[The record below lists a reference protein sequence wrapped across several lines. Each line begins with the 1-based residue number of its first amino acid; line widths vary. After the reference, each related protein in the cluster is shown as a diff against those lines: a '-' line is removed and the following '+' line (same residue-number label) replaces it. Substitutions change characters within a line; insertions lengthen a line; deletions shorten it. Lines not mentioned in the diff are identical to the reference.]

1 MLTSF
6 DDLTLEPDLW
16 TRYLDVLKKLVK
28 MFDKCGWSGEFNNQ
42 LVGHSCIDI
51 DNGIGQIWE
60 GRGIVQCDLI
70 GLWCQ

>member
-28 MFDKCGWSGEFNNQ
+28 MFDKCG
-42 LVGHSCIDI
+42 
-51 DNGIGQIWE
+51 
-60 GRGIVQCDLI
+60 
-70 GLWCQ
+70 